1 MNYKLHTLPNGIRLV
16 HKAGKGEVFHC
27 GLMINA
33 GSRDESLS
41 ELGIAHLIEH
51 TIFKGTKKR
60 KAYHILSRLENIGGE
75 LNAYTSKEETCIYA
89 SILPVY
95 FERAIELFAD
105 IIQNSVFP
113 IHEIEKEKEV
123 IIDELNS
130 YLDNPLE
137 QIHDEIEDL
146 VFEGHPLG
154 RNILG
159 TEESLKTLNR
169 NKIIAFKNRNYTT
182 DEMVICTL
190 GNLKF
195 ETIVKITERLFGQFP
210 STKRLHSRKEF
221 KKYIPKNISK
231 ELKLHQAHC
240 IIANEA
246 YGRNHPLK
254 AELIL
259 LNNILGGPGL
269 NSRLNMGIREKYGFC
284 YNIESNYNQFAETG
298 IFTVYMGTEFS
309 SIDKTQQ
316 LVLKELQKLRNQ
328 KLGTMQLHFAKKQ
341 IIGQLAIAQESNI
354 NELLSFGKSILSFN
368 KVDSISK
375 IHKKFES
382 ITADKIQEVANE
394 IFTENKLSSILYTS
408 SE

>member
-1 MNYKLHTLPNGIRLV
+1 MNYKLHTFPNGIRLV
-16 HKAGKGEVFHC
+16 HKPSKGEVFHC

-41 ELGIAHLIEH
+41 EFGVAHLIEH

-89 SILPVY
+89 SILPIY
-95 FERAIELFAD
+95 LERAIELFAD
-105 IIQNSVFP
+105 VIQNSVFP

-159 TEESLKTLNR
+159 TEHSLKKLNR
-169 NKIIAFKNRNYTT
+169 SKIIGFKNRNYTT
-182 DEMVICTL
+182 DEMVVCTL
-190 GNLKF
+190 GNINF
-195 ETIVKITERLFGQFP
+195 DSVVKIINRYFGQIP
-210 STKRLHSRKEF
+210 ETKRVHLRRDF
-221 KKYIPKNISK
+221 KKYIPKNVSK
-231 ELKLHQAHC
+231 ELNLHQAHC
-240 IIANEA
+240 VIANQA

-298 IFTVYMGTEFS
+298 IFTVYMGTEFAS
-309 SIDKTQQ
+309 MEKTQL
-316 LVLKELQKLRNQ
+316 LVLKELKKLRDQ
-328 KLGTMQLHFAKKQ
+328 KLGTLQLHFAKKQ

-382 ITADKIQEVANE
+382 ITADKIQDVANE
-394 IFTENKLSSILYTS
+394 IFDKNKLSTILYTNTK
-408 SE
+408 